1 MGQWWASLTTVNQV
15 FYAAAIFFSVL
26 FLWQLIAVL
35 VGLAGGEEADVHGG
49 ADADMA
55 DAEAAADIDA
65 DHDFA
70 AADHPEFEHGARV
83 DGTETM
89 VAFKL
94 LSLRSI
100 MAFCT
105 LFTWAGALYLNQG
118 TKLGTALSYS
128 VAWGLAAMLVVAALF
143 YLMRRLSESGT
154 PRLATCVGTRGV
166 VYLAIPPDGVGE
178 VRVTVSGA
186 VTHVKARGA
195 GGQEI
200 APGTPVRVRRIVAP
214 HTIEVEP
221 LRDGTPTPESS

>member
-1 MGQWWASLTTVNQV
+1 MGDWWASLTTVNQV

-35 VGLAGGEEADVHGG
+35 VGLAGGEEAEVHGAGEADLAG
-49 ADADMA
+49 ADI
-55 DAEAAADIDA
+55 EA

-70 AADHPEFEHGARV
+70 PGEHPEFEHGAQV

-105 LFTWAGALYLNQG
+105 LFTWAGALYLNQ
-118 TKLGTALSYS
+118 KKPLSTALSYS

-143 YLMRRLSESGT
+143 YLMRRLTESGT
-154 PRLATCVGTRGV
+154 PRLSTCVGTRGV
-166 VYLAIPPDGVGE
+166 VYLAIPPGGVGE

-195 GGQEI
+195 GGAEI
-200 APGTPVRVRRIVAP
+200 PPGTPVRVRRIVAP
-214 HTIEVEP
+214 HIIEVEP
-221 LRDGTPTPESS
+221 LAEDTPSQGTPS